1 MAYGIGLDIGIAS
14 VGWAVVDLDFDEN
27 PMGIIRMGSRIFDA
41 AENPQDGASLA
52 LPRREARS
60 ARRRLR
66 RHRHRLERIKNLL
79 VQEKIISES
88 GLDNL
93 FSGKLKD
100 IYQLRTEALDTLL
113 TDEEMVRVLIHIAQR
128 RGFRSNKKKP
138 KQEEIKNLQKLED
151 KDKEKGKLLVA
162 LWQNQDRMAKHGYRT
177 VGEMFYKDALFA
189 EHKRNK
195 GGEYLATVGRADI
208 EEEVKKIFAAQYALG
223 NKKFDENL
231 MNRYFEI
238 VLSQRSFEEGP
249 GGNSPYGGN
258 QIEKMVGKCTFEE
271 GEPRA
276 AKACYSF
283 EYFDMLQ
290 KVNHMRLSGDGQDLD
305 LDDEQRGKIF
315 TLAMTKENLTYASIR
330 KELGLTDKLLFN
342 NLNYPFNESTEDF
355 EKKQKLKFMTFYHK
369 VRKALDKGV
378 AKGRIEAYTPE
389 QLDEIGRIITIYK
402 SGEEERYKDAEAK
415 TAKTYKS
422 VNKRKEALITAGIPA
437 LDVECL
443 LDLSGAK
450 FGHLSLKAL
459 RNIIPF
465 MEKGSIYKEA
475 CTEAGYNFRGH
486 NQGEKQMYLPAQTEN
501 MEAITSPV
509 ARRAISQTIKV
520 INAIIREQGESPVYI
535 NVELAREMS
544 RDFAERKKI
553 EKFYETNRDNNEKL
567 MEELKTTF
575 GISEPTGQD
584 LIKLKLFREQ
594 DGISPYLQ
602 QKIELEKLFE
612 VGYVD
617 VDHIVPYS
625 ISFDDSFNNKVLV
638 LSTENREKGNCLPLQ
653 YLQQRY
659 GQSAADAFTVWV
671 NNNVQNYR
679 KKVKLLK
686 KNITEQDKKEFK
698 ERNLTDT
705 KTISRFMYNYI
716 NDYLAFAPSEERK
729 KKVTAINGAV
739 TAYLR
744 KRWGIEKIR
753 ANGDKHHA
761 KDAVVIA
768 CATDGLIQR
777 VSRYSDIL
785 ETKDNL
791 TKLDKRFPLPY
802 EDFRAELEARTSDNP
817 QRALEVMQLDY
828 YLDKDLGQYQP
839 IFVSRMPKHKVTG
852 QAHKDTIRGVKMLDK
867 GCTVAKTPLT
877 SLKLDKEGEIDG
889 YYNPGSD
896 SLLYNA
902 LKQQLQ
908 KFDGKADKAFAEPFY
923 KPKSDGTPGHRV
935 DKVKIYKKSTLNV
948 PVHKGNGVAD
958 NGGMVRVDV
967 FFVKGEGY
975 YLVPIYVADTKKA
988 ELPNKAIVA
997 YKQYEEWKEMK
1008 DEDFVFSLYPNDL
1021 FGFEHKKGVELVKS
1035 NKESTMDE
1043 KIMMKQG
1050 LLYYIKTGISTGSIT
1065 ALNNDHTYEIPSLG
1079 VKTLVKLE
1087 KYQVDVLGNISKV
1100 GKETRQKFR

>member
-14 VGWAVVDLDFDEN
+14 VGWAVVDLDYDEN
-27 PMGIIRMGSRIFDA
+27 SMGIIRMGSRIFDA
-41 AENPQDGASLA
+41 AENPKDGASLA

-66 RHRHRLERIKNLL
+66 RHRHRLERIKNLF
-79 VQEKIISES
+79 VQEKLISEK
-88 GLDNL
+88 GLNNL

-113 TDEEMVRVLIHIAQR
+113 TDEEMVRVLLHIAQR
-128 RGFRSNKKKP
+128 RGFKSNKKD
-138 KQEEIKNLQKLED
+138 INSIDKNSVA
-151 KDKEKGKLLVA
+151 DKEEGELLGAV
-162 LWQNQDRMAKHGYRT
+162 QSNRDRMAEHGYRT
-177 VGEMFYKDALFA
+177 VGEMFYKDPLFA

-208 EEEVKKIFAAQYALG
+208 EDEIKKIFASQYALG
-223 NKKFDENL
+223 NKKFNETL
-231 MNRYFEI
+231 MNKYLDI
-238 VLSQRSFEEGP
+238 VLSQRNFDEGP
-249 GGNSPYGGN
+249 GGDSPYGGN
-258 QIEKMVGKCTFEE
+258 QIERMIGKCTFED

-290 KVNHMRLSGDGQDLD
+290 KVNHMRLSGEGQDLE

-315 TLAMTKENLTYASIR
+315 TLALAKENLTYATIR
-330 KELGLTDKLLFN
+330 KELGLCDKLLFN
-342 NLNYPFNESTEDF
+342 NLNYPFNEDTEAF
-355 EKKQKLKFMTFYHK
+355 EKKQKLKFMSFYHK

-378 AKGRIEAYTPE
+378 AKGRIAAYSPE
-389 QLDEIGRIITIYK
+389 QLDEIGRIVSIYK
-402 SGEEERYKDAEAK
+402 SID
-415 TAKTYKS
+415 
-422 VNKRKEALITAGIPA
+422 KRKEALITAGIPA

-459 RNIIPF
+459 RKIIPF
-465 MEKGSIYKEA
+465 MEKGSIYNEA

-486 NQGEKQMYLPAQTEN
+486 NDEEKQMFLPAQTED

-520 INAIIREQGESPVYI
+520 INAIIREQGESPLYI

-553 EKFYETNRDNNEKL
+553 EKSYETNRENNEKL
-567 MEELKTTF
+567 IEELKTTY

-638 LSTENREKGNCLPLQ
+638 LSSENREKGNCLPLQ
-653 YLQQRY
+653 YLQQQY
-659 GQSAADAFTVWV
+659 GQDAADAFTVWV

-716 NDYLAFAPSEERK
+716 NDYLAFAPSERK
-729 KKVTAINGAV
+729 KRVTAVNGAV

-744 KRWGIEKIR
+744 KRWGIKKVRE
-753 ANGDKHHA
+753 NGDKHHA
-761 KDAVVIA
+761 VDALVIA

-777 VSRYSDIL
+777 VSRYSDVL

-791 TKLDKRFPLPY
+791 TKLDKKFPLPY
-802 EDFRAELEARTSDNP
+802 EDFRVELEARTSDDP

-852 QAHKDTIRGVKMLDK
+852 QAHEDTIKSEKILDDGHTVVVVK
-867 GCTVAKTPLT
+867 TALT
-877 SLKLDKEGEIDG
+877 KLNLKDGKIEG
-889 YYNPGSD
+889 YYNPSSD
-896 SLLYNA
+896 LLLYNA

-908 KFDGKADKAFAEPFY
+908 KFDGNADKAFAEPFY

-948 PVHKGNGVAD
+948 PVHNGNGVAD

-967 FFVKGEGY
+967 FFVKNEGY

-997 YKQYEEWKEMK
+997 NKPYEEWKEMWN
-1008 DEDFVFSLYPNDL
+1008 EDFVFSLYPNDL

-1043 KIMMKQG
+1043 KIVMKQG

-1100 GKETRQKFR
+1100 GKEIRQKFR

>member
-14 VGWAVVDLDFDEN
+14 VGWAVVDLDYDEN

-41 AENPQDGASLA
+41 AVNRNAKNAQEASLA

-66 RHRHRLERIKNLL
+66 RHRHRLERIKNLFI
-79 VQEKIISES
+79 QEKLIDEN
-88 GLDNL
+88 GLNNL

-100 IYQLRTEALDTLL
+100 IYQLRTEALDKLL

-128 RGFRSNKKKP
+128 RGFKSNKKDVNS
-138 KQEEIKNLQKLED
+138 IDKNSVA
-151 KDKEKGKLLVA
+151 DKEEGELLGAV
-162 LWQNQDRMAKHGYRT
+162 QKNKDRMAEHGYRT

-223 NKKFDENL
+223 NKKFDETL
-231 MNRYFEI
+231 MSKYLKI
-238 VLSQRSFEEGP
+238 VLSQRNFDEGP
-249 GGNSPYGGN
+249 GGDSPYGGS

-290 KVNHMRLSGDGQDLD
+290 RVNHWRLSGDGQDLEM
-305 LDDEQRGKIF
+305 DDEQRGKIF
-315 TLAMTKENLTYASIR
+315 KLAMAKENLTYASIR
-330 KELGLTDKLLFN
+330 KELGLSDKLLFN
-342 NLNYPFNESTEDF
+342 NLNYPYNESTENF
-355 EKKQKLKFMTFYHK
+355 EKKQKLKFMAFYHK

-378 AKGRIEAYTPE
+378 AKGRIDAYTPE
-389 QLDEIGRIITIYK
+389 QLDEIGKIVSIYK
-402 SGEEERYKDAEAK
+402 SVD
-415 TAKTYKS
+415 
-422 VNKRKEALITAGIPA
+422 KRKEALLTAGIPA

-459 RNIIPF
+459 RNIIPY
-465 MEKGSIYKEA
+465 MEKGSIYNEA

-486 NQGEKQMYLPAQTEN
+486 NNEEKQMYLPAKTED

-520 INAIIREQGESPVYI
+520 INAIIREQGESPLYI

-544 RDFAERKKI
+544 KDFDERKKI
-553 EKFYETNRDNNEKL
+553 EKSYETNRENNEKL
-567 MEELKTTF
+567 IEELKTTF
-575 GISEPTGQD
+575 GISDPKGQD

-625 ISFDDSFNNKVLV
+625 ICFDDSFNNKVLV
-638 LSTENREKGNCLPLQ
+638 LSAENREKGNRLPLQ

-659 GQSAADAFTVWV
+659 GQDAAEKFTVWV
-671 NNNVQNYR
+671 NNNVKNYR
-679 KKVKLLK
+679 KKLKLLK

-716 NDYLAFAPSEERK
+716 NDYLAFAPSERK
-729 KKVTAINGAV
+729 KRVMAVNGAV

-744 KRWGIEKIR
+744 KRWGINKVR

-761 KDAVVIA
+761 VDALVIA

-777 VSRYSDIL
+777 VSRYSDVL
-785 ETKDNL
+785 ETKENL
-791 TKLDKRFPLPY
+791 TKLDKKFPLPY
-802 EDFRAELEARTSDNP
+802 DDFRKEMEARTADNM
-817 QRALEVMQLDY
+817 QMALEVMQLDY
-828 YLDKDLGQYQP
+828 YLGKDLGMYKP

-852 QAHKDTIRGVKMLDK
+852 QAHLDTIRGVKMLDE
-867 GCTVAKTPLT
+867 GCTVAKTALT
-877 SLKLDKEGEIDG
+877 ALKLDKDGEIDG
-889 YYNPGSD
+889 YYNPSSD
-896 SLLYNA
+896 LLLYNA
-902 LKQQLQ
+902 LKKQLQ
-908 KFDGKADKAFAEPFY
+908 DFGGKADKAFAETFY
-923 KPKSDGTPGHRV
+923 KPKADGTPGHRV

-967 FFVKGEGY
+967 FYVKGEGY
-975 YLVPIYVADTKKA
+975 YLVPIYVADTKK
-988 ELPNKAIVA
+988 EKLPNRAIVGGKP
-997 YKQYEEWKEMK
+997 YTEWKEMQ
-1008 DEDFVFSLYPNDL
+1008 DEDFIFSLYPNDL
-1021 FGFEHKKGVELVKS
+1021 INIESKRDIKFTVS
-1035 NKESTMDE
+1035 QKESTLSE
-1043 KIMMKQG
+1043 SCLVKKIFA
-1050 LLYYIKTGISTGSIT
+1050 YYVGTDIATGSIKVII
-1065 ALNNDHTYEIPSLG
+1065 NDNTYFARGLG
-1079 VKTLVKLE
+1079 IKTLIKFE

-1100 GKETRQKFR
+1100 GKETRRKFR

>member
-14 VGWAVVDLDFDEN
+14 VGWAVVDLDYDEN

-41 AENPQDGASLA
+41 AENPKDGASLA

-79 VQEKIISES
+79 IQEKIISEN
-88 GLDNL
+88 GLNNL
-93 FSGKLKD
+93 FGGKLKD

-128 RGFRSNKKKP
+128 RGFKSNKKD
-138 KQEEIKNLQKLED
+138 INSIDKNSVA
-151 KDKEKGKLLVA
+151 DKEEGELLGAV
-162 LWQNQDRMAKHGYRT
+162 QSNRDRMAEHGYRT
-177 VGEMFYKDALFA
+177 VGEMFYKDAVFG

-208 EEEVKKIFAAQYALG
+208 ADEIKKIFAKQYDLG
-223 NKKFDENL
+223 NKKFNETL
-231 MNRYFEI
+231 MNKYLDI
-238 VLSQRSFEEGP
+238 VLSQRNFDEGP
-249 GGNSPYGGN
+249 GGESPYGGN
-258 QIEKMVGKCTFEE
+258 QIERMIGKCTFED
-271 GEPRA
+271 GEQRA

-290 KVNHMRLSGDGQDLD
+290 KVNHMRLSGDAQDLE

-315 TLAMTKENLTYASIR
+315 TLALAKENLTYATIR
-330 KELGLTDKLLFN
+330 KELGLSEKLLFN
-342 NLNYPFNESTEDF
+342 NLNYPFNEDTEAF
-355 EKKQKLKFMTFYHK
+355 EKKQKLKFMAFYHK

-378 AKGRIEAYTPE
+378 AKGRIAAYTPE
-389 QLDEIGRIITIYK
+389 LLDEIGRIVSIYK
-402 SGEEERYKDAEAK
+402 SID
-415 TAKTYKS
+415 
-422 VNKRKEALITAGIPA
+422 KRKEALITAGVAA

-459 RNIIPF
+459 RNIIPY
-465 MEKGSIYKEA
+465 MEKGSIYNEA

-486 NQGEKQMYLPAQTEN
+486 NNEEKQMFLPAQTED

-544 RDFAERKKI
+544 KDFAERKKI
-553 EKFYETNRDNNEKL
+553 EKSYETNRDNNEKL
-567 MEELKTTF
+567 IEELKTTF
-575 GISEPTGQD
+575 SISEPTGQD

-602 QKIELEKLFE
+602 QSIKLEKLFE

-617 VDHIVPYS
+617 VDHILPYS

-638 LSTENREKGNCLPLQ
+638 LSSENREKGNCLPLQ

-716 NDYLAFAPSEERK
+716 NDYLAFATSERK
-729 KKVTAINGAV
+729 KRVTAVNGAV

-744 KRWGIEKIR
+744 KRWGINKVR

-761 KDAVVIA
+761 VDALVIA

-777 VSRYSDIL
+777 VSRYSDVL

-791 TKLDKRFPLPY
+791 TKLDKKFPLPY

-852 QAHKDTIRGVKMLDK
+852 QAHLDTIRGVKMLDE

-896 SLLYNA
+896 LLLYNA
-902 LKQQLQ
+902 LRQQLK

-1008 DEDFVFSLYPNDL
+1008 DENFIFSLYANDL
-1021 FGFEHKKGVELVKS
+1021 VLVKHKS
-1035 NKESTMDE
+1035 GLEFQKVQKDSTLPETWFSKET
-1043 KIMMKQG
+1043 
-1050 LLYYIKTGISTGSIT
+1050 LLYYIGTNIT
-1065 ALNNDHTYEIPSLG
+1065 TAAIGVINNDDTYIVKGTG
-1079 VKTLVKLE
+1079 VKTLELLE

>member
-14 VGWAVVDLDFDEN
+14 VGWAVVDLDYDEN

-41 AENPQDGASLA
+41 AENPKDGASLA

-66 RHRHRLERIKNLL
+66 RHRHRLERIKNLF
-79 VQEKIISES
+79 VQEHLITEI
-88 GLDNL
+88 GLNNL

-100 IYQLRTEALDTLL
+100 VYQLRTEALDKLL
-113 TDEEMVRVLIHIAQR
+113 TDEEMIRVLIHIAQR
-128 RGFRSNKKKP
+128 RGFKSNKKD
-138 KQEEIKNLQKLED
+138 INSID
-151 KDKEKGKLLVA
+151 TNSVADKEEGELLGAV
-162 LWQNQDRMAKHGYRT
+162 QSNRDRMAEHGYRT

-208 EEEVKKIFAAQYALG
+208 EDEIKKIFDKQYALG
-223 NKKFDENL
+223 NKKFNETL
-231 MNRYFEI
+231 MNKYLDI
-238 VLSQRSFEEGP
+238 VLSQRNFDEGP
-249 GGNSPYGGN
+249 GGDSPYGGN
-258 QIEKMVGKCTFEE
+258 QIERMIGKCTFED

-290 KVNHMRLSGDGQDLD
+290 KVNHMRLSGEGQDLE

-315 TLAMTKENLTYASIR
+315 TLALAKENLTYATIR
-330 KELGLTDKLLFN
+330 KELGLSDKLLFN
-342 NLNYPFNESTEDF
+342 NLNYPFNEDTEAF
-355 EKKQKLKFMTFYHK
+355 EKKQKLKFMSFYHK

-378 AKGRIEAYTPE
+378 AKGRIAAYSPE
-389 QLDEIGRIITIYK
+389 QLDEIGRIVSIYK
-402 SGEEERYKDAEAK
+402 SID
-415 TAKTYKS
+415 
-422 VNKRKEALITAGIPA
+422 KRKEALITAGIPA

-459 RNIIPF
+459 RKIIPS
-465 MEKGSIYKEA
+465 MEKGSIYSEA
-475 CTEAGYNFRGH
+475 CADAGYNFRGH
-486 NQGEKQMYLPAQTEN
+486 NNEEKQMFLPAQTEN

-520 INAIIREQGESPVYI
+520 INAIIREQGESPLYI

-553 EKFYETNRDNNEKL
+553 EKSYETNRENNEKL
-567 MEELKTTF
+567 IEELKTTY

-638 LSTENREKGNCLPLQ
+638 LSSENREKGNCLPLQ
-653 YLQQRY
+653 YLRQRY

-716 NDYLAFAPSEERK
+716 NDYLAFAPSERK
-729 KKVTAINGAV
+729 KMVTAVNGAV

-744 KRWGIEKIR
+744 KRWGINKVR

-761 KDAVVIA
+761 VDALVIA

-777 VSRYSDIL
+777 VSRYSDVL

-791 TKLDKRFPLPY
+791 TKLDKKFPLPY
-802 EDFRAELEARTSDNP
+802 EDFRAELEARTSDDP

-839 IFVSRMPKHKVTG
+839 IFVSRMPKHIVTG
-852 QAHKDTIRGVKMLDK
+852 QAHLDTIRGVKMLDE

-896 SLLYNA
+896 LLLYNA

-948 PVHKGNGVAD
+948 PVHNGNGVAD

-988 ELPNKAIVA
+988 ELPNRAIVQGKS
-997 YKQYEEWKEMK
+997 YSEWKEMRE
-1008 DEDFVFSLYPNDL
+1008 EDFIFSLYPNDL

-1035 NKESTMDE
+1035 NKESTIDE
-1043 KIMMKQG
+1043 KIMMKRG
-1050 LLYYIKTGISTGSIT
+1050 LLYYIKTGISGGTIT
-1065 ALNNDHTYEIPSLG
+1065 TLTNDHTYEIASLG
-1079 VKTLVKLE
+1079 VKTLVKFE